1 MLSAVLRKRLINNVS
16 VSPRGTDKD
25 SGVLENDAVH
35 IGTYVTTFRAVVTLP
50 GLTELEARRCSTRRY
65 VHPTRYSPHHVRP
78 YKTRTPII
86 LS

>member
-35 IGTYVTTFRAVVTLP
+35 IGTYVTFRAVVTLP
-50 GLTELEARRCSTRRY
+50 GLTELETRRYSTRRY
-65 VHPTRYSPHHVRP
+65 IHRTRYSPHHVRP